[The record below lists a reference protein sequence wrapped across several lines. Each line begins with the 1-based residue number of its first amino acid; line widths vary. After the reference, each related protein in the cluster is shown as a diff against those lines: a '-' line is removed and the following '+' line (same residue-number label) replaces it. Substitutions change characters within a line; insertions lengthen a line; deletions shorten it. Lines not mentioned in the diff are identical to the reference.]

1 VVDDLV
7 ALFLLGE
14 YSKRG
19 SCANEAGEGNRESDH
34 VNVHRTNSQ
43 PENLEQTITYRYF
56 FVLGS
61 GARREFHV
69 RLTGSTLNLIPT
81 ARHSYPPWTHLDHFQ
96 CPNCR
101 LETQD
106 TRLCPVA
113 ANVVDLVEFF
123 GQWKSFEEADIQI
136 ESNARVYMKRGRLD
150 DALRSLMGIYMAAS
164 GCPVMDKLKPMV
176 FCHLPF
182 ATAEETIFRAAS
194 MYLLAQ
200 YFRQKRGQPADWD
213 FSRLISIYR
222 DVQIVNENF
231 CKRLSMVTMG
241 DASLNAVTILDML
254 AKRSTLA
261 FSEEFLSQMERYF
274 GPYLE
279 DTESRAPV

>member
-1 VVDDLV
+1 MIVD
-7 ALFLLGE
+7 
-14 YSKRG
+14 
-19 SCANEAGEGNRESDH
+19 
-34 VNVHRTNSQ
+34 
-43 PENLEQTITYRYF
+43 ENPADSLRASSEETITYRYS
-56 FVLGS
+56 FVLSPGV
-61 GARREFHV
+61 RREFSV
-69 RLTGSTLNLIPT
+69 RLKNATLNLVPT
-81 ARHSYPPWTHLDHFQ
+81 ERHWYPPWTHLHHFQ

-101 LETQD
+101 LD
-106 TRLCPVA
+106 DRNGGLCPVA

-123 GQWKSFEEADIQI
+123 GEWASFEEADIQI
-136 ESNARVYMKRGRLD
+136 ESSARVYMKRARLD

-200 YFRQKRGQPADWD
+200 YFRQKKGKRADWD
-213 FSRLISIYR
+213 FNRLVSIYR

-231 CKRLSMVTMG
+231 CKRLSMVNMG
-241 DASLNAVTILDML
+241 DASLNAVTILDTF
-254 AKRSTLA
+254 AKHVTLA
-261 FSEEFLSQMERYF
+261 FNEDFLPQMERYF

-279 DTESRAPV
+279 DP